1 MPANEPASALARH
14 GAIVGVVAVAFVSCT
29 VTVFVCVT
37 VIPML
42 VVAEAATDVVAKTFQ
57 TNVQAWLFQASR
69 FFIADIVDERREV
82 EQIAQTLSEIDSLRP
97 MISGAIRSHAASL
110 KTNRSITPKTASPK
124 AALNLICR
132 LKGIPRVHTT

>member
-1 MPANEPASALARH
+1 MNALAFIRSWWGH
-14 GAIVGVVAVAFVSCT
+14 RIQWKLVS
-29 VTVFVCVT
+29 VFVCVT

-82 EQIAQTLSEIDSLRP
+82 ESA
-97 MISGAIRSHAASL
+97 
-110 KTNRSITPKTASPK
+110 
-124 AALNLICR
+124 AALVGLGWWAEWRRCR
-132 LKGIPRVHTT
+132 ASCRRVLAIT